1 MAPPLRYIDVAICA
15 GMIEHARQ
23 IGEQVRVHRTVA
35 SPIDTLVGL
44 VGEFAFAQWFLGDW
58 RRHDALGTRGKAD
71 IDDRIEIKTSAFPF
85 SAGLNL
91 LVREDYAARRRPE
104 CYVQLIIDTPDR
116 QARGLQPGWN
126 CRLSGWATADEVD
139 AAPLRDF
146 GAKGGGR
153 GGYRCRYISIRDL
166 HPMGS
171 FPIPRPVP

>member
-1 MAPPLRYIDVAICA
+1 MPSARYIDILLDAA
-15 GMIEHARQ
+15 MIEQAQH
-23 IGEQVRVHRTVA
+23 IGDRVRVDRTVA

-58 RRHDALGTRGKAD
+58 RRHDALATRGRAD
-71 IDDRIEIKTSAFPF
+71 IAGRIEVKTSAFPF

-116 QARGLQPGWN
+116 HARDLQPGWT
-126 CRLSGWATADEVD
+126 CRIAGWASADEVD

-146 GAKGGGR
+146 GAKGGGH
-153 GGYRCRYISIRDL
+153 GGYRCRYIPIREL
-166 HPMGS
+166 HPMDR
-171 FPIPRPVP
+171 FPIARAID